1 MEKLILT
8 DCDGVILNWESQF
21 HKWMNDRGYNIVKHG
36 LYEIHDCYDIAE
48 DRAKRYVEEFN
59 TSAYLIDLPA
69 FRDALSGIATL
80 KERGY
85 RFIAI
90 TSVGKNYHT
99 EILRKINLENL
110 FGKDTFLELHCV
122 ETSEH
127 KRKHL
132 ESYKDSGLYW
142 IEDLPKNA
150 LMGADLGLTSL
161 LINHLYNENFDD
173 ERIYRV
179 HNWKH
184 ICEIIK

>member
-8 DCDGVILNWESQF
+8 DCDGVILDWESQF
-21 HKWMNDRGYNIVKHG
+21 HKWMNDRGYNIVKSG
-36 LYEIHDCYDIAE
+36 IYEMHDCYDIAQ
-48 DRAKRYVEEFN
+48 DRAEKCVQEFN

-69 FRDALSGIATL
+69 FRDALSGVAIL

-85 RFIAI
+85 KFLGI
-90 TSVGKNYHT
+90 TSVGSNYHT
-99 EILRKINLENL
+99 EMLRKINLENL
-110 FGKDTFLELHCV
+110 FGKNTFVDIHCV

-150 LMGADLGLTSL
+150 VMGADFGLKSI
-161 LINHLYNENFDD
+161 LINHPHNQYFEDD
-173 ERIYRV
+173 RITRV
-179 HNWKH
+179 QNWNH